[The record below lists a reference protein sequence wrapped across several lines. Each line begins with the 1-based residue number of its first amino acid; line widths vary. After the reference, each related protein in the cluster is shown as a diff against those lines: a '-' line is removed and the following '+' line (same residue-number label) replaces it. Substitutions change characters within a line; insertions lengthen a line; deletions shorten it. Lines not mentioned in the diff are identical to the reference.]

1 MMMTKAKVEGWIL
14 EASTNQDAIEIWIKT
29 ETGETIPALFKF
41 RPSFYA
47 QPRTQNGKSLISIQE
62 AIQILNDHEFVFKTE
77 KCLKFVSVNDKTPSE
92 VIRVWVNSPKV
103 FKKVVDDVESTN
115 NFNLFNIDIPLV
127 QMFFYEMDLFP
138 MGYCSF
144 DLEKKFPSVSYIS
157 RNSWPIIS
165 QVTLKDSNE
174 NVFYKFPPLRVVEF
188 TLGDFGNSDR
198 SHILKP
204 RYRRPL
210 INEVLGSCRVRIVE
224 GYKAEK
230 VGQMFP
236 IWMVSKEQAV
246 FGKDTGSELIIT
258 VEEDTESETIYQL
271 SKVIEQLDPDI
282 ILTVHGDEF
291 FFPYLVSRASANGC
305 QNDLYLSRDRTPL
318 AKNRFH
324 ISGDTHYF
332 SYGQIMHRSPD
343 QFYLRGRCHIDTKT
357 YGSLHFQ
364 DGNIHGTIEVAR
376 VSRVPLQ
383 RLIRTTIGG
392 ALQSI
397 QFYYADKKGYLVPP
411 EKKNSEDFQTT
422 MTLIQA
428 DRGGHIFEPKVGVF
442 ERVCEFDFTS
452 MYPMIM
458 INYNISPEALNC
470 DCCKEDG
477 YQVPGLPFHTCK
489 KKVGIIPIALKLPLK
504 KRVAYKRLSK
514 TAPKEL
520 GTIFKRM
527 NDALKWI
534 LVVSFGY
541 LGFRNSRFG
550 RVEGHQ
556 SVCAYARELLLQTQ
570 EIAEKNNFRI
580 IHGIVDSIWIQHNDF
595 QVGIIPNNDDRGR
608 PKIIGT
614 LRYARGSNAE
624 ILQKEPEKE
633 LEKELADLREKANK
647 VAREVKAKVNIPIGL
662 DAIYKFIVFLPS
674 RGHPEVPVLNHYWGV
689 TYDGEIKVRGIE
701 LRRRDTPKIVKDA
714 QQDMINIL
722 SQASGIHD
730 FMDKLVLAKRKMEEY
745 FAKIDSGNVKPED
758 LVITNH
764 VSRKANE
771 YKVKSYQAVASER
784 FLAKGVEI
792 EAGQKVDY
800 IIKNASSSNPNK
812 RIILESEFEQHN
824 HTYDKEKYKE
834 LLRRAFQNI
843 IPFDYDTIDNV
854 KREENLK
861 DKITGTNTENIED
874 CIPHTSPQIPRY
886 GLDRF
891 FI

>member
-1 MMMTKAKVEGWIL
+1 MIKEKVEGWIL

-29 ETGETIPALFKF
+29 DKGQTIPALFKF

-47 QPRTQNGKSLISIQE
+47 QPRIQNGKHLISIQE
-62 AIQILNDHEFVFKTE
+62 ALQILNEHNSVFKTE

-92 VIRVWVNSPKV
+92 VIRVWVNSPMV
-103 FKKVVDDVESTN
+103 FKRVVEDVECTN

-144 DLEKKFPSVSYIS
+144 ELEKKYPSVSYIS
-157 RNSWPIIS
+157 RNSWPIITH
-165 QVTLKDSNE
+165 VTLQDSNE
-174 NVFYKFPPLRVVEF
+174 NAFYKFPPLRVIEV
-188 TLGDFGNSDR
+188 TLGNFGSSDR
-198 SHILKP
+198 SHTLKP

-210 INEVLGSCRVRIVE
+210 INEVLISCKIRIVE
-224 GYKAEK
+224 GYKAKK
-230 VGQMFP
+230 VEQMFP
-236 IWMVSKEQAV
+236 MWIESNEQAIS
-246 FGKDTGSELIIT
+246 GKDTGSELIIT
-258 VEEDTESETIYQL
+258 IEEDTESETIYRI

-282 ILTVHGDEF
+282 ILTIHGDEF
-291 FFPYLVSRASANGC
+291 FFPYLISRASANGC
-305 QNDLYLSRDRTPL
+305 ENDLYLSRDRTPL
-318 AKNRFH
+318 VKNRFH

-383 RLIRTTIGG
+383 RLTRTTIGG

-428 DRGGHIFEPKVGVF
+428 DRGGHIFEPKIGVF

-470 DCCKEDG
+470 DCCKEEG

-489 KKVGIIPIALKLPLK
+489 KKIGIIPTALKLPLK

-520 GTIFKRM
+520 KTIFKRM

-595 QVGIIPNNDDRGR
+595 QVGIIPNTEDKGR
-608 PKIIGT
+608 PKLIGELSST
-614 LRYARGSNAE
+614 KKESN
-624 ILQKEPEKE
+624 KESNLE
-633 LEKELADLREKANK
+633 LIQKELADLREKANK

-689 TYDGEIKVRGIE
+689 TYEGEIKVRGIE
-701 LRRRDTPKIVKDA
+701 LRRRDAPKIVKDA

-722 SQASGIHD
+722 SQASGISD
-730 FMDKLVLAKRKMEEY
+730 FMDKLILAKRKMEEY

-764 VSRKANE
+764 VSRKSNE

-812 RIILESEFEQHN
+812 RVILESEFEIYN

-843 IPFDYDTIDNV
+843 IPFDYDLIGDKRDWIFKERKTEDDMEKIDYFFGSESHQMP
-854 KREENLK
+854 K
-861 DKITGTNTENIED
+861 
-874 CIPHTSPQIPRY
+874 Y